1 MSGTK
6 DGRGGDARPAMASGR
21 VALVGAG
28 PGDPE
33 LWTRRAVRL
42 LQEADLVLYDALVDE
57 QALRGLTSAQLT
69 FVGKRAG
76 QRCSKQDT
84 IHDLMIRA
92 ALEGKRVV
100 RFQGG
105 DPFLL
110 GRGGEEALA
119 LAEAGVPFEVV
130 PGVTSAVAAPGLAG
144 IPVTHRGTSSAV
156 LVVSGHTTDALDST
170 LGTVRP
176 NAVTVV
182 VLMGL
187 ARRGT
192 VADQLC
198 RNGWSPD
205 TPAAIVCAAST
216 PDAWM
221 WTGPL
226 RDLAD
231 AQPPAGL
238 AGVLVVG
245 DVVELRAA
253 VAAASEVRQEPKVG
267 EVMYGRN

>member
-1 MSGTK
+1 MSGTE
-6 DGRGGDARPAMASGR
+6 DSGGGTERLATASGS

-28 PGDPE
+28 PGDPD

-42 LQEADLVLYDALVDE
+42 LQQADLVLYDALVDE
-57 QALRGLTSAQLT
+57 DALRRTTSAQLV

-76 QRCSKQDT
+76 QPCAKQDA
-84 IHDLMIRA
+84 IHAQMIRA
-92 ALEGKRVV
+92 ARDGRRVV

-110 GRGGEEALA
+110 GRGGEETLV

-170 LGTVRP
+170 LGAVRP
-176 NAVTVV
+176 RAATIV

-187 ARRGT
+187 ARRGA
-192 VADQLC
+192 VAEQLYQA
-198 RNGWSPD
+198 GWSPD

-216 PDAWM
+216 PDAWT

-238 AGVLVVG
+238 AGVLVIG

-253 VAAASEVRQEPKVG
+253 VAAAIDVRQNPKVG

>member
-1 MSGTK
+1 MNGSESDRDVHAAAT
-6 DGRGGDARPAMASGR
+6 ASGS

-28 PGDPE
+28 PGDPG

-42 LQEADLVLYDALVDE
+42 LSQADLVLYDALVDE
-57 QALRGLTSAQLT
+57 DALRRLTSAQLV

-76 QRCSKQDT
+76 QPCSKQDA
-84 IHDLMIRA
+84 IHGLMIRA
-92 ALEGKRVV
+92 AQEGKRVV

-130 PGVTSAVAAPGLAG
+130 PGVTSAVAAPALAG
-144 IPVTHRGTSSAV
+144 IPVTHRGTSSAL
-156 LVVSGHTTDALDST
+156 LVVSGHATEALGST
-170 LGTVRP
+170 LEAVRP
-176 NAVTVV
+176 HAATIV

-187 ARRGT
+187 AKRRA

-198 RNGWSPD
+198 RIGWSPD

-216 PDAWM
+216 RDAWT

-245 DVVELRAA
+245 DVVDLRAA
-253 VAAASEVRQEPKVG
+253 VAAASQVRQEPKVG
-267 EVMYGRN
+267 EVTYGSN